1 VKETPG
7 GKPIMVSFQVKRED
21 WPDLHRWLSSI
32 IRPGERS
39 LRIREAL
46 QDVALTAS
54 GRRLTGSRQLITTTS
69 DDVVESSADSHPSQ
83 QNVEIVHD
91 PAADE
96 GAIAGMMDM
105 FQQAPPK
112 SGSD

>member
-1 VKETPG
+1 
-7 GKPIMVSFQVKRED
+7 MVSFQVKNED
-21 WPDLHRWLSSI
+21 WPELHRWLSSI

-54 GRRLTGSRQLITTTS
+54 GNRLTGTGRLVIGTS
-69 DDVVESSADSHPSQ
+69 DEVAESSADSHPSQ

-96 GAIAGMMDM
+96 GAIAGMMAQ
-105 FQQAPPK
+105 FR
-112 SGSD
+112 

>member
-1 VKETPG
+1 
-7 GKPIMVSFQVKRED
+7 MVSFQVKKED

-46 QDVALTAS
+46 HDVALIAN
-54 GRRLTGSRQLITTTS
+54 GKRLTGTGRLVKGTS
-69 DDVVESSADSHPSQ
+69 TIVVESSADPYPSQ
-83 QNVEIVHD
+83 HDMDIVHD

-96 GAIAGMMDM
+96 GAISGMADL
-105 FQQAPPK
+105 FAQGLPTV
-112 SGSD
+112 